1 MLKMLDPTTLP
12 TASPGSLRWRPERR
26 PRVRAARVE
35 DVSAGAAG
43 EQCGELAGGQ
53 LVRLEHTRRRGT
65 ERSHRPTLGKD
76 RLPQRHTQ
84 HEVDVELEVAG
95 VPRRSGVGEPPLPAR
110 VLGRHPLDRQ
120 PIAVARFLGFG
131 LPSDVPSWGTMLSR
145 EGRQYME
152 VAPRVA
158 MWPGVAL
165 TMSSTASTWS
175 ATRCATCSTRACAAV
190 AARWEVVWAPRRR
203 ARAEGAAEEG
213 ALGIDRRVA

>member
-120 PIAVARFLGFG
+120 PIAGAHRAHGLLDLRAFVEHRF
-131 LPSDVPSWGTMLSR
+131 
-145 EGRQYME
+145 
-152 VAPRVA
+152 
-158 MWPGVAL
+158 PG
-165 TMSSTASTWS
+165 
-175 ATRCATCSTRACAAV
+175 
-190 AARWEVVWAPRRR
+190 RR
-203 ARAEGAAEEG
+203 ADVVEVDVDRQPRHVEDEEVERRAPLERDARLQERMRVQSVQQGHEAEDLFEG
-213 ALGIDRRVA
+213 LGGEASRASHASPLAS